1 MRFQKNENK
10 KQTSTRQTKSSV
22 DKNFDYFLG
31 SYESYKSKIESID
44 TYAMI
49 NSKINHELFGIKKML
64 DIGNGGVFDYEV
76 SLVPNITGLDLFLD
90 DLPKGIVIP
99 KNVKMVQ
106 GSALEIPFE
115 KPSFDGVIMVMLL
128 HHLVGQTPKESLL
141 NVEKALS
148 EAGRVI
154 KRGGKLIIVESCVP
168 FWFYQLEKFLYRS
181 ATILIEKFM
190 RHPATLQYPK
200 DVLRNVIFG
209 AGFRDILIEEIPK
222 GRFILQFGVKVPSWI
237 TPVRTILFSAIKK

>member
-154 KRGGKLIIVESCVP
+154 KKGGVS
-168 FWFYQLEKFLYRS
+168 
-181 ATILIEKFM
+181 
-190 RHPATLQYPK
+190 
-200 DVLRNVIFG
+200 
-209 AGFRDILIEEIPK
+209 
-222 GRFILQFGVKVPSWI
+222 
-237 TPVRTILFSAIKK
+237 